1 MGRGWSW
8 LDQAR
13 ALRDAARRLHMPT
26 VAQARLSTIQRTIAR
41 WENEAVR
48 PGERYQLLLA
58 HVHADQGGTT
68 ALGPGSDFD
77 QLMTVFAMYSIEA
90 PRISELRDL
99 VTDALTSGT
108 SGLLAF
114 LSPNLMASLMPA
126 LADPRR
132 ADDESPTRRV
142 RSGSHGT
149 SYSEASSSPIR
160 RWRVSVSTSS
170 RLPSSSSTSA
180 WT

>member
-1 MGRGWSW
+1 MTSPERTRAAQRLRTLRLGRGWSL

-13 ALRDAARRLHMPT
+13 ALRDAARRLRMPT

-58 HVHADQGGTT
+58 RVYADQGGTT

-77 QLMTVFAMYSIEA
+77 QLMTVFALYGIEA
-90 PRISELRDL
+90 ARMSELRNL
-99 VTDALTSGT
+99 VAGALTSGT
-108 SGLLAF
+108 S
-114 LSPNLMASLMPA
+114 
-126 LADPRR
+126 
-132 ADDESPTRRV
+132 
-142 RSGSHGT
+142 
-149 SYSEASSSPIR
+149 
-160 RWRVSVSTSS
+160 
-170 RLPSSSSTSA
+170 STSA